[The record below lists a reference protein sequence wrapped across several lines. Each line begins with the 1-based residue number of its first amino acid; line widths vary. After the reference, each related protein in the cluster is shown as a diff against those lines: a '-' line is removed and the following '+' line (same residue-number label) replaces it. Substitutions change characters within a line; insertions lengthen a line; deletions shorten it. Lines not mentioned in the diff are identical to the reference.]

1 MFYVNQN
8 EEAQNDEI
16 LIEKYNKLNSKV
28 DPDSSISDNDV
39 SISENDNI
47 TKTVSDI
54 LNNSQDSEFY
64 NKQTRLIELGKIFEV
79 EKVNFQKVN
88 ECSKSSNSQKSSAN
102 LNRSQNG
109 CSNTEQTS
117 KENLSDST
125 QETDSGKIDN
135 LE

>member
-1 MFYVNQN
+1 MNQN
-8 EEAQNDEI
+8 EETQNDEI
-16 LIEKYNKLNSKV
+16 LLEKYNKLNSKV

-54 LNNSQDSEFY
+54 LNNSQNSDFY
-64 NKQTRLIELGKIFEV
+64 SQKIKSAELGKIFEV
-79 EKVNFQKVN
+79 EKVNFTNAN
-88 ECSKSSNSQKSSAN
+88 ESSKSSNSKKSSSN

-109 CSNTEQTS
+109 SNSNEQTS

-125 QETDSGKIDN
+125 RETDSAGKIDN

>member
-1 MFYVNQN
+1 MFYVNPS
-8 EEAQNDEI
+8 EEIQNDEI

-64 NKQTRLIELGKIFEV
+64 NKQNRLVELGKIFEV
-79 EKVNFQKVN
+79 EKVNFQKAN
-88 ECSKSSNSQKSSAN
+88 ESSKSSNSKKSSSN

-109 CSNTEQTS
+109 YSGTEQTS

-125 QETDSGKIDN
+125 RETDSGKIDN